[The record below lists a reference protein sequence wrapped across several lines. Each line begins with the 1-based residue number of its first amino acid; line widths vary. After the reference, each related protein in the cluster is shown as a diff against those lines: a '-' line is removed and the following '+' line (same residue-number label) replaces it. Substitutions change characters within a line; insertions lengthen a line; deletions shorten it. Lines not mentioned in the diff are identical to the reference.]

1 MAEEIKA
8 ASPKDDTT
16 QTSAPEDADTR
27 AARRELKQHS
37 ISDPVGDGAI
47 HDADRPETPADDD
60 VTDERNDELKEQ
72 LSSPKK
78 KRAHDQLDPTKDD
91 KQNDTDSVASA
102 DSAKDRASRSE
113 PEKKRH
119 RDTDGDADGADEVK
133 FSSYDNDLSRR
144 LTNIVQ
150 AKSDKDDTNTEPE
163 AEPDTEPDTE
173 PKTAMTEEK
182 PESVNK
188 EQPKIPTSAFAA
200 SGFGKLASGMSPFA
214 GLGGAAA
221 GSAFGAPAKA
231 PLTSFASPSKKTEAQ
246 SLAPAPTLSFSSSAV
261 KASPFAT
268 GLSGTNGFGSGLGGR
283 GFASASGAKPLS
295 SFASGKP
302 KAFQTVKTAKP
313 FGAPDSDAEEDED
326 EENGDEEEGNSVTDK
341 DRDALSDK
349 DDEKS
354 KVKLHKGWFTAVA
367 AIHTAHRANKMLV
380 DVDDG
385 EARETT
391 LLSVRAKMFV
401 HENDAWKERGG
412 GMLKINAPKSCVEF
426 DDKNVVVPG
435 SFDASGLDEDDSNDA
450 SAKVVR
456 LLMRQDQTHRV
467 ILNTAII
474 SAMKFQE
481 KTSLKSTSVLFTA
494 FVGDSATPLL
504 VTMRMSAANAKL
516 FQTEVESV
524 QRELQNR

>member
-119 RDTDGDADGADEVK
+119 RDTDGDADGADE
-133 FSSYDNDLSRR
+133 
-144 LTNIVQ
+144 

-354 KVKLHKGWFTAVA
+354 KVKLHK
-367 AIHTAHRANKMLV
+367 V

-450 SAKVVR
+450 SGKVVR